1 MTDPG
6 HRHGPSK
13 RPWIEAL
20 PEQACLEDAV
30 VFACDKLAEA
40 QAALRRAHEGAVS
53 AIAGLPQDATAEQVR
68 LQWQASQE
76 LIGTLIKLAIEQ
88 GDAHIRAVEDLF
100 GLP

>member
-20 PEQACLEDAV
+20 PEQAGLEDAV

-40 QAALRRAHEGAVS
+40 QAALRRAHEDAAS

-68 LQWQASQE
+68 CQWQASQA
-76 LIGTLIKLAIEQ
+76 LIGSLISHAIEQ